1 MAPSLPIVRPI
12 LRLLSRAASAK
23 PMETIVITFI
33 LTTYA
38 YFLLLQAVKHS
49 SFLSP
54 TSPYNDLK
62 PAYTLFQS
70 QSSGWVSV
78 TEDVWS
84 SEPANSWSKV
94 ELQQVIVALD
104 SRAPYTARGIGKP
117 VVPLSH
123 YDLTSP
129 AVHSALSNFTNYLT
143 SSGGSYPALC
153 YTSPTDPSSC
163 LTHTELPTTSPTR
176 QTTFTLAFRPP
187 PSNREEWQSHI
198 AGRSFT
204 SNDVRFVIGRREERI
219 DQMHDP
225 TWIGYA
231 CRALVMRFWDLAK
244 IADSA
249 DIFVVLIG
257 YILMHAVFVNLFFK
271 GRQLGSNFWLA
282 STTLMSS
289 VFAFVLCLPISLLL
303 NIPLDPVC
311 MSEALPFLVITV
323 GFDKPLQLARA
334 VFSHPALYTP
344 TQTSSMRSNSSK
356 ANGRLSFKPAK
367 EVVQDAVDSVGEAIV
382 RDYAIEIVVLAVG
395 AVSGVGGLKEFCALA
410 AFILIADCVV
420 LFTFYVAMLNVFVEV
435 RRVKL
440 IRNTTKKPTISGAS
454 SPASV
459 PTPLRPS
466 PSRSSSSLKTPME
479 NDKTAKYPHP
489 ARRLKLIL
497 LACFLALHILNLCT
511 TLTPAVALN
520 RFISYPTSAEN
531 TPNSASSNTVDL
543 KSSTLVPILDKLVAG
558 HTAATSAVASQPIV
572 VRVASPVY
580 IRVIPPPTHLS
591 GSKSL
596 PIPHHPHPA
605 VSSGAI
611 LEDPDVAMIEAFMNE
626 WTHIVGDPILSK
638 WIVLALAVSVFL
650 NGYLLKGIGAS
661 TTAIQQAVSFGP
673 QSTMIVEPTEQ
684 KVKPTLR
691 KLQIHSGV
699 AGDAVSERL
708 RGILDNDETESPVQD
723 RDDVKEQHNGYLT
736 LPRRPSSFA
745 EGQRGDMTPLNLG
758 AQTPS
763 VLGTPMLSASNTLS
777 LGLTSMT
784 TSVYGSPERV
794 KVPASASLEQPTAV
808 VPADVAPKHPLLE
821 EPAQQPPRTG
831 QAVGTGMMMTPI
843 GTPRGTN
850 ASIGR
855 RAYEECLEV
864 FENEGVGALN
874 DEEIILLSQRGKI
887 AQYALEKILGDFT
900 RAVRIRRALIS
911 RASTTKTLEASNI
924 PLKDYDYKRV
934 FGACCENVVGYMPIP
949 LGIAGPLNIDGESVP
964 IPMATAEGTLVAS
977 TSRGCKALNAGG
989 GVTTVLTQDSM
1000 TRGPAI
1006 QFPNITLA
1014 AQAKRWVDSPKGS
1027 QILKDAFDST
1037 SSFGRLQSLKCGL
1050 AGRTLFV
1057 RFASS
1062 TGDAMGMN
1070 MISKGTEKA
1079 LGVMAD
1085 HFPEMQVLALS
1096 GNYCTDKKPA
1106 AMNWIEGRGKSVVA
1120 EAVVPGKVVTSVLK
1134 TTVAALCNLNIK
1146 KNLVGSAMAGSIG
1159 GYNAH
1164 AANILTAM
1172 FLATGQDPAQNVVSS
1187 NCMTLMEPVNDGED
1201 LLITVSMPS
1210 IEVGTIGGGTGL
1222 GPQSAVLEML
1232 GIQGAHPTSPGHN
1245 ARRLA
1250 RIISAAVMA
1259 GELSLMSALAAGH
1272 LIRAHMTHNRS
1283 QPGTPLPTRPSTPA
1297 PFAPLEEM
1305 VAAEAA
1311 VVAEREKRN
1320 EEERLSVA
1328 K

>member
-62 PAYTLFQS
+62 PAYALSQG
-70 QSSGWVSV
+70 QSSTGWVSV

-84 SEPANSWSKV
+84 SEASQSWSKV

-104 SRAPYTARGIGKP
+104 SPTSPYTRGIGKP
-117 VVPLSH
+117 AVPASY

-129 AVHSALSNFTNYLT
+129 AVSSALANFTKYLT

-153 YTSPTDPSSC
+153 YTSPADPSTC
-163 LTHTELPTTSPTR
+163 LTHTELPTTSTR
-176 QTTFTLAFRPP
+176 QTTFTLSFRPP
-187 PSNREEWQSHI
+187 PSNRDQWQSHI

-244 IADSA
+244 MADSA

-271 GRQLGSNFWLA
+271 GRQLGSNFWL
-282 STTLMSS
+282 
-289 VFAFVLCLPISLLL
+289 
-303 NIPLDPVC
+303 VC

-334 VFSHPALYTP
+334 VFSHPALYNP
-344 TQTSSMRSNSSK
+344 IQTSSMRSNSSK
-356 ANGRLSFKPAK
+356 ANGRMSFKPAK

-382 RDYAIEIVVLAVG
+382 RDYAVEVVVLAVG

-440 IRNTTKKPTISGAS
+440 IRNTAKKQLPSGAS
-454 SPASV
+454 SPASASV
-459 PTPLRPS
+459 PLRPA
-466 PSRSSSSLKTPME
+466 RSSSNFKNSTE
-479 NDKTAKYPHP
+479 SDQSNKYPHP

-520 RFISYPTSAEN
+520 RFISYPSSSAEN
-531 TPNSASSNTVDL
+531 SPSTVSNNNAVDIASPSL
-543 KSSTLVPILDKLVAG
+543 RSILDKLVKG
-558 HTAATSAVASQPIV
+558 HTAPTSAVASQPIII
-572 VRVASPVY
+572 RVASPVY
-580 IRVIPPPTHLS
+580 IKVIPPHTPLVGT
-591 GSKSL
+591 KAI
-596 PIPHHPHPA
+596 PIPHHSTIA
-605 VSSGAI
+605 SGSA
-611 LEDPDVAMIEAFMNE
+611 LEDPDVAMLEAFMNE

-661 TTAIQQAVSFGP
+661 TTAVQQAVAFGP
-673 QSTMIVEPTEQ
+673 SSTTFLEPPSE
-684 KVKPTLR
+684 VKKKRPSPS
-691 KLQIHSGV
+691 KLQIAGV
-699 AGDAVSERL
+699 AGDAVNERL
-708 RGILDNDETESPVQD
+708 RNVLDKEETASPVQD
-723 RDDVKEQHNGYLT
+723 PDAERMDAKRTGHIDFS
-736 LPRRPSSFA
+736 RSSRSSSLFA
-745 EGQRGDMTPLNLG
+745 EASGGQRGDMTPLNLG

-763 VLGTPMLSASNTLS
+763 VLGTPLLSAQNSMSGVS

-784 TSVYGSPERV
+784 SSRHGSPERT
-794 KVPASASLEQPTAV
+794 KIPASTNMQTQSSV
-808 VPADVAPKHPLLE
+808 VDVAPKYPIPQATLLE
-821 EPAQQPPRTG
+821 APVPAAPQPLRNG
-831 QAVGTGMMMTPI
+831 QAIGLGMMMTPI

-855 RAYEECLEV
+855 RAFEECLEV
-864 FENEGVGALN
+864 FENEGVAGLN

-911 RASTTKTLEASNI
+911 RASATKTLEASI
-924 PLKDYDYKRV
+924 VPLNDYDYKRV

-949 LGIAGPLNIDGESVP
+949 LGIAGPLNIDGELVP

-989 GVTTVLTQDSM
+989 GVTTVLTQDAM

-1006 QFPNITLA
+1006 EFPNITLA
-1014 AQAKRWVDSPKGS
+1014 AQAKRWIDSPKGS

-1050 AGRTLFV
+1050 AGRTLYV

-1079 LGVMAD
+1079 LGVMAE

-1120 EAVVPGKVVTSVLK
+1120 EAIVPGKVVTSVLK
-1134 TTVAALCNLNIK
+1134 TSVAALCNLNTK

-1159 GYNAH
+1159 GFNAH

-1187 NCMTLMEPVNDGED
+1187 NCMTLMEPTNDGED
-1201 LLITVSMPS
+1201 LLITISMPS

-1272 LIRAHMTHNRS
+1272 LIKAHMTHNRS

-1297 PFAPLEEM
+1297 PFAPIEEL
-1305 VAAEAA
+1305 VAAEIA

-1320 EEERLSVA
+1320 EEERSST